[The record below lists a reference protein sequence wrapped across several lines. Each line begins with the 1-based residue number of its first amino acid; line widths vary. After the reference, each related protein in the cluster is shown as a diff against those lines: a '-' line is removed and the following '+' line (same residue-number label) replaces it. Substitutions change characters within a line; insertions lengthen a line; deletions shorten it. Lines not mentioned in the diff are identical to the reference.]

1 MEKRF
6 DGKQSAAIFLAHIN
20 PLTLSHE
27 KIIKSLL
34 ENYKVYIFPVRFL
47 KNEKEVNTRSFPFS
61 FNIRK
66 QMILESFNYNK
77 DIVIL
82 DKYTFIS
89 PYLRYF
95 PPFISLPFQKLKKD
109 IISSIQESNFITYTG
124 DRAERLLLKLFGFN
138 PIQANRQIISSTN
151 VKNLLYESALSCKA
165 LSQSIDIDTQ
175 WNNYVSP
182 KVSNIIR
189 DNWNTI
195 DHFSSSDDET
205 VRVLGMKFPRDGF
218 I

>member
-47 KNEKEVNTRSFPFS
+47 KNEIEVNTRSFPFS

-95 PPFISLPFQKLKKD
+95 PPFISLSFQKLKKD
-109 IISSIQESNFITYTG
+109 IVSSIQESSFITYTG

-165 LSQSIDIDTQ
+165 LSQSTDIDTQ